1 MFTAE
6 KLEKSVLIATINK
19 AENIW
24 RNDMYLFIE
33 TFKQV

>member
-1 MFTAE
+1 MFTSE
-6 KLEKSVLIATINK
+6 KLEQSVLIATINK

-24 RNDMYLFIE
+24 TDDLYLFIE